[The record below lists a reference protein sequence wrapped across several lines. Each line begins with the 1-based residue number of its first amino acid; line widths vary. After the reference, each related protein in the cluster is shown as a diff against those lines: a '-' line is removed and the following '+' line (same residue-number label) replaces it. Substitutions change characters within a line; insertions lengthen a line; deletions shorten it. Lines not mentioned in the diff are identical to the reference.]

1 MLSFTTNELEI
12 VYTPDEFNNSCD
24 VREEISKIC
33 EDGSKI
39 MVEKLTTVFS
49 NTQNLVWNK
58 ICVEGWR
65 DQM

>member
-39 MVEKLTTVFS
+39 MVEKLTTVVV
-49 NTQNLVWNK
+49 TLK
-58 ICVEGWR
+58 ILYGIKYV
-65 DQM
+65 